1 MRILTRM
8 VATAFVIGASFSAYA
23 TDDAGII
30 TAIDMPNESLTLD
43 SGASYKAPKSVDLTV
58 LKVGEKVRVT
68 YTKTGSTT
76 DVTGIAPVP

>member
-1 MRILTRM
+1 M
-8 VATAFVIGASFSAYA
+8 VAMAFVIGASLPAYA
-23 TDDAGII
+23 ADDTGII
-30 TAIDMPNESLTLD
+30 MSIDMPNAALTLD
-43 SGASYKAPKSVDLTV
+43 SGASYTAPKSVDLTV